1 MSIDME
7 IISEFYQ
14 PRIHGARDRG
24 NDRDGG
30 CSQTD
35 REYKIFCKGELT
47 AIKLTWID
55 SQGEVVSTLWYFLKD
70 IGPIKDIKII
80 EIMSISPWYISI
92 RPLDIRK
99 VLFHH

>member
-1 MSIDME
+1 ME

-14 PRIHGARDRG
+14 LRIHGARDRG

-35 REYKIFCKGELT
+35 REYKIFCKGDLT

-55 SQGEVVSTLWYFLKD
+55 SQGEVLSTPWYFLKD
-70 IGPIKDIKII
+70 IRFMKHIKTFEMIR
-80 EIMSISPWYISI
+80 ISPWNISI
-92 RPLDIRK
+92 RPLDISK

>member
-35 REYKIFCKGELT
+35 REYKTFCKGELRSNSPE
-47 AIKLTWID
+47 LT
-55 SQGEVVSTLWYFLKD
+55 QREVLSTLWYFLKD
-70 IGPIKDIKII
+70 ICLMKGIKITVW
-80 EIMSISPWYISI
+80 MSIS
-92 RPLDIRK
+92 L
-99 VLFHH
+99 